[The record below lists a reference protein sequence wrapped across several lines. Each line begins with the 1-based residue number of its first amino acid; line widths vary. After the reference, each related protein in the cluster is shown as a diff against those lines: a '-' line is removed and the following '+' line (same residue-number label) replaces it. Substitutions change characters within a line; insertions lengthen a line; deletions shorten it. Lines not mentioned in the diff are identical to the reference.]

1 MNNKVKYK
9 QSFADALD
17 VKLDVLKETLKYN
30 EIAEWDS
37 IGHMT
42 LISKLEEEFSPLL
55 LSIFFDITLQPISIG
70 IALNFIVI
78 LLMLFCSALIS
89 GAEVAYFSLTP
100 NDVED
105 LNQEKSKKALLT
117 LKLLE
122 KPNKLLATILIT
134 NNFINIGI
142 IILSTYLTA
151 SIFQFPENSIMEF
164 MFQIVVITFVIVL
177 FGEITPKIYANRNAL
192 WFSKWMSIPLNLS
205 SKLFSPLSYL
215 LTSSTAFIDKRLK
228 RKKEVVS
235 MDEIAEALELTTETD
250 PNEEEQKI
258 LKSIVEFGNID
269 VKEIMKS
276 RVDVVAIEQ
285 KLLFEKVID
294 LVVDSGFSRIP
305 VYKENFDDVI
315 GILYVKDLIPHL
327 DQKSDFK
334 WQDLIR
340 SAYFVPETKMIN
352 DLLKEFQDKKIH
364 LAIVVDEYGG
374 TSGIVTLEDILE
386 EIVGDITDEFDDDG
400 NIFSVLDDYNFIF
413 EGKISLNDFLKTV
426 KGEIDYFDGVKG
438 DSDSLAGLI
447 LELKGGIP
455 SKGEIIKF
463 APYIFTIESSDS
475 RKIKRIK
482 VQIKKDE

>member
-1 MNNKVKYK
+1 
-9 QSFADALD
+9 
-17 VKLDVLKETLKYN
+17 
-30 EIAEWDS
+30 
-37 IGHMT
+37 
-42 LISKLEEEFSPLL
+42 LEEEFSPLL

-177 FGEITPKIYANRNAL
+177 FGEITPKVYANRNAL

-235 MDEIAEALELTTETD
+235 MDEIAEALELITETD

-305 VYKENFDDVI
+305 IYKENFDDVI
-315 GILYVKDLIPHL
+315 GILYVKDLISHL

-400 NIFSVLDDYNFIF
+400 NFFSVLDEYNFIF

-426 KGEIDYFDGVKG
+426 KGETDYFDDVKG

-447 LELKGGIP
+447 LELKGVIP
-455 SKGEIIKF
+455 NKGEVIKF

>member
-1 MNNKVKYK
+1 M
-9 QSFADALD
+9 
-17 VKLDVLKETLKYN
+17 
-30 EIAEWDS
+30 
-37 IGHMT
+37 
-42 LISKLEEEFSPLL
+42 EEEFSPLL

-177 FGEITPKIYANRNAL
+177 FGEITPKVYANRNAL

-205 SKLFSPLSYL
+205 SKLFSPLSHL
-215 LTSSTAFIDKRLK
+215 LTSSTDFIDKRLK

-235 MDEIAEALELTTETD
+235 MDELAEALELTTETD

-340 SAYFVPETKMIN
+340 SAYFVPETKMIS
-352 DLLKEFQDKKIH
+352 DLLKEFQYKKIH

-400 NIFSVLDDYNFIF
+400 NVFSILDEHNFIF

-426 KGEIDYFDGVKG
+426 KGETDYFDDVKG

-447 LELKGGIP
+447 LELKGVIP
-455 SKGEIIKF
+455 NKGEVIKF

>member
-1 MNNKVKYK
+1 
-9 QSFADALD
+9 
-17 VKLDVLKETLKYN
+17 
-30 EIAEWDS
+30 
-37 IGHMT
+37 
-42 LISKLEEEFSPLL
+42 LEEEFSPLL

-177 FGEITPKIYANRNAL
+177 FGEITPKVYANRNAL

-235 MDEIAEALELTTETD
+235 MDEIAEALELITETD

-285 KLLFEKVID
+285 KLLFEKVIE

-315 GILYVKDLIPHL
+315 GILYVKDLISHL

-400 NIFSVLDDYNFIF
+400 NFFSVLDEHNFIF

-426 KGEIDYFDGVKG
+426 KGETDYFDDVKG

-447 LELKGGIP
+447 LELKGVIP
-455 SKGEIIKF
+455 NKGEVIKF

>member
-1 MNNKVKYK
+1 
-9 QSFADALD
+9 
-17 VKLDVLKETLKYN
+17 
-30 EIAEWDS
+30 
-37 IGHMT
+37 
-42 LISKLEEEFSPLL
+42 LEEEFSPLL
-55 LSIFFDITLQPISIG
+55 LSLFFDITLQPISIG
-70 IALNFIVI
+70 IVLNFIVI

-89 GAEVAYFSLTP
+89 GAEVAYFSLAP
-100 NDVED
+100 NDVES
-105 LNQEKSKKALLT
+105 LNNDKSKKARLT

-134 NNFINIGI
+134 NNFINISI
-142 IILSTYLTA
+142 IILSAYLTA
-151 SIFQFPENSIMEF
+151 SVFRFPENSIMEI
-164 MFQIVVITFVIVL
+164 MIQIVVITFVIVL
-177 FGEITPKIYANRNAL
+177 FGEITPKVYANRNAL
-192 WFSKWMSIPLNLS
+192 VFSKWMSTPLNLS
-205 SKLFSPLSYL
+205 SKIFSPLSFI
-215 LTSSTAFIDKRLK
+215 LTSSTRFIDKRFK
-228 RKKEVVS
+228 QKKEVVS
-235 MDEIAEALELTTETD
+235 MDEIAEALQLTTASQQ
-250 PNEEEQKI
+250 NEEEQKI
-258 LKSIVEFGNID
+258 LKSIVKFGNID

-276 RVDVVAIEQ
+276 RVDVVAIDET
-285 KLLFEKVID
+285 LLFEKVIE

-305 VYKENFDDVI
+305 VYKEKFDDVI

-327 DQKSDFK
+327 DKKSDFK

-340 SAYFVPETKMIN
+340 SAYFVPETKMIS

-426 KGEIDYFDGVKG
+426 KGETDYFDDVKG

-447 LELKGGIP
+447 LELKGMIP
-455 SKGEIIKF
+455 KKGDIIKF
-463 APYIFTIESSDS
+463 APYTFTIESSDS

-482 VQIKKDE
+482 VQIKEDE

>member
-1 MNNKVKYK
+1 M
-9 QSFADALD
+9 
-17 VKLDVLKETLKYN
+17 
-30 EIAEWDS
+30 
-37 IGHMT
+37 
-42 LISKLEEEFSPLL
+42 EEEFSPLL

-70 IALNFIVI
+70 IVLNFIVI

-177 FGEITPKIYANRNAL
+177 FGEITPKVYANRNAL

-447 LELKGGIP
+447 LELKGVIP

>member
-1 MNNKVKYK
+1 
-9 QSFADALD
+9 
-17 VKLDVLKETLKYN
+17 
-30 EIAEWDS
+30 
-37 IGHMT
+37 
-42 LISKLEEEFSPLL
+42 LEEEFSPLL

-177 FGEITPKIYANRNAL
+177 FGEITPKVYANRNAL

-235 MDEIAEALELTTETD
+235 MDEIAEALELITETD

-285 KLLFEKVID
+285 KLLFEKVIE

-315 GILYVKDLIPHL
+315 GILYVKDLISHL

-400 NIFSVLDDYNFIF
+400 NFFSVLDEYNFIF

-426 KGEIDYFDGVKG
+426 KGETDYFDDVKG

-447 LELKGGIP
+447 LELKGVIP
-455 SKGEIIKF
+455 NKGEVIKF

>member
-1 MNNKVKYK
+1 M
-9 QSFADALD
+9 
-17 VKLDVLKETLKYN
+17 
-30 EIAEWDS
+30 
-37 IGHMT
+37 
-42 LISKLEEEFSPLL
+42 EEEFSPLL

-105 LNQEKSKKALLT
+105 LNREKSKKALLT

-122 KPNKLLATILIT
+122 KPNKLLAIILIT

-177 FGEITPKIYANRNAL
+177 FGEITPKVYANRNAL

-215 LTSSTAFIDKRLK
+215 LTSSTAFFDKRLK

-447 LELKGGIP
+447 LELRGVIP

>member
-1 MNNKVKYK
+1 M
-9 QSFADALD
+9 
-17 VKLDVLKETLKYN
+17 
-30 EIAEWDS
+30 
-37 IGHMT
+37 
-42 LISKLEEEFSPLL
+42 EEEFSPLL

-177 FGEITPKIYANRNAL
+177 FGEITPKVYANRNAL

-215 LTSSTAFIDKRLK
+215 LTSSTALIDKRLK

-340 SAYFVPETKMIN
+340 SAYYVPETKMIS
-352 DLLKEFQDKKIH
+352 DLLKEFQYKKIH

-400 NIFSVLDDYNFIF
+400 NVFSILDEHNFIF

-426 KGEIDYFDGVKG
+426 KGETDYFDDVKG

-447 LELKGGIP
+447 LELKGVIP
-455 SKGEIIKF
+455 NKGEVIKF

>member
-1 MNNKVKYK
+1 M
-9 QSFADALD
+9 
-17 VKLDVLKETLKYN
+17 
-30 EIAEWDS
+30 
-37 IGHMT
+37 
-42 LISKLEEEFSPLL
+42 EEEFSPLL

-89 GAEVAYFSLTP
+89 GAEIAYFSLTP

-177 FGEITPKIYANRNAL
+177 FGEITPKVYANRNAL

-205 SKLFSPLSYL
+205 RKLFSPLSYL

-340 SAYFVPETKMIN
+340 SAYFVPETKMIS
-352 DLLKEFQDKKIH
+352 DLLKEFQYKKIH

-400 NIFSVLDDYNFIF
+400 NVFSILDEHNFIF
-413 EGKISLNDFLKTV
+413 EGKNKTGLSNAFLKFYVYEYAMQKFLGLSKEEAAKKMAELPMPELDLV
-426 KGEIDYFDGVKG
+426 K
-438 DSDSLAGLI
+438 
-447 LELKGGIP
+447 
-455 SKGEIIKF
+455 
-463 APYIFTIESSDS
+463 
-475 RKIKRIK
+475 
-482 VQIKKDE
+482 

>member
-1 MNNKVKYK
+1 
-9 QSFADALD
+9 
-17 VKLDVLKETLKYN
+17 
-30 EIAEWDS
+30 
-37 IGHMT
+37 
-42 LISKLEEEFSPLL
+42 LEEEFSPLL

-177 FGEITPKIYANRNAL
+177 FGEITPKVYANRNAL

-228 RKKEVVS
+228 RKKEMVS

-340 SAYFVPETKMIN
+340 SAYYVPETKMIS

-400 NIFSVLDDYNFIF
+400 NVFSILDEHNFIF

-426 KGEIDYFDGVKG
+426 KGVTDYFDDVKG

-447 LELKGGIP
+447 LELKGVIP
-455 SKGEIIKF
+455 NKGEVIKF
-463 APYIFTIESSDS
+463 APYIFTIESSD
-475 RKIKRIK
+475 I
-482 VQIKKDE
+482 

>member
-1 MNNKVKYK
+1 M
-9 QSFADALD
+9 
-17 VKLDVLKETLKYN
+17 
-30 EIAEWDS
+30 
-37 IGHMT
+37 
-42 LISKLEEEFSPLL
+42 EEEFSPLL

-70 IALNFIVI
+70 IAFNFIVI

-151 SIFQFPENSIMEF
+151 SIFQFLENSITEF
-164 MFQIVVITFVIVL
+164 MFQIVIITFVIVL
-177 FGEITPKIYANRNAL
+177 FGEITPKVYANRNAL

-205 SKLFSPLSYL
+205 SKLFSPLSHL

-228 RKKEVVS
+228 RKKEMVS

-340 SAYFVPETKMIN
+340 SAYYVPETKMIS
-352 DLLKEFQDKKIH
+352 DLLKEFQYKKIH

-400 NIFSVLDDYNFIF
+400 NVFSILDEHNFIF

-426 KGEIDYFDGVKG
+426 KGVTDYFDDVKG

-447 LELKGGIP
+447 LELKGVIP
-455 SKGEIIKF
+455 NKGEVIKF

>member
-1 MNNKVKYK
+1 M
-9 QSFADALD
+9 
-17 VKLDVLKETLKYN
+17 
-30 EIAEWDS
+30 
-37 IGHMT
+37 
-42 LISKLEEEFSPLL
+42 EEEFSPLL

-177 FGEITPKIYANRNAL
+177 FGEITPKVYANRNAL

-447 LELKGGIP
+447 LELKGVIP

>member
-1 MNNKVKYK
+1 
-9 QSFADALD
+9 
-17 VKLDVLKETLKYN
+17 
-30 EIAEWDS
+30 
-37 IGHMT
+37 
-42 LISKLEEEFSPLL
+42 LEEEFSPLL
-55 LSIFFDITLQPISIG
+55 LSIFFNITLQPISIG

-177 FGEITPKIYANRNAL
+177 FGEITPKVYANRNAL

-305 VYKENFDDVI
+305 IYKENFDDVI
-315 GILYVKDLIPHL
+315 GILYVKDLISHL

-400 NIFSVLDDYNFIF
+400 NFFSVLDEYNFIF

-426 KGEIDYFDGVKG
+426 KGETDYFDDVKG

-447 LELKGGIP
+447 LELKGVIP
-455 SKGEIIKF
+455 NKGEVIKF

>member
-1 MNNKVKYK
+1 M
-9 QSFADALD
+9 
-17 VKLDVLKETLKYN
+17 
-30 EIAEWDS
+30 
-37 IGHMT
+37 
-42 LISKLEEEFSPLL
+42 EEEFSPLL

-177 FGEITPKIYANRNAL
+177 FGEITPKVYANRNAL

-340 SAYFVPETKMIN
+340 SAYYVPETKMIS
-352 DLLKEFQDKKIH
+352 DLLKEFQYKKIH

-400 NIFSVLDDYNFIF
+400 NVFSILDEHNFIF

-426 KGEIDYFDGVKG
+426 KGETDYFDDVKG

-447 LELKGGIP
+447 LELKGVIP
-455 SKGEIIKF
+455 NKGEVIKF

>member
-1 MNNKVKYK
+1 M
-9 QSFADALD
+9 
-17 VKLDVLKETLKYN
+17 
-30 EIAEWDS
+30 
-37 IGHMT
+37 
-42 LISKLEEEFSPLL
+42 EEEFSPLL
-55 LSIFFDITLQPISIG
+55 LSIFFNITLQPISIG

-177 FGEITPKIYANRNAL
+177 FGEITPKVYANRNAL

-285 KLLFEKVID
+285 KLLFEKVIE

-400 NIFSVLDDYNFIF
+400 NFFSVLDEYNFIF

-426 KGEIDYFDGVKG
+426 KGETDYFDDVKG

-447 LELKGGIP
+447 LELKGVIP
-455 SKGEIIKF
+455 NKGEVIKF

>member
-1 MNNKVKYK
+1 M
-9 QSFADALD
+9 
-17 VKLDVLKETLKYN
+17 
-30 EIAEWDS
+30 
-37 IGHMT
+37 
-42 LISKLEEEFSPLL
+42 EEEFSPLL

-177 FGEITPKIYANRNAL
+177 FGEITPKVYANRNAL

-258 LKSIVEFGNID
+258 
-269 VKEIMKS
+269 
-276 RVDVVAIEQ
+276 
-285 KLLFEKVID
+285 
-294 LVVDSGFSRIP
+294 
-305 VYKENFDDVI
+305 
-315 GILYVKDLIPHL
+315 
-327 DQKSDFK
+327 
-334 WQDLIR
+334 
-340 SAYFVPETKMIN
+340 
-352 DLLKEFQDKKIH
+352 
-364 LAIVVDEYGG
+364 
-374 TSGIVTLEDILE
+374 
-386 EIVGDITDEFDDDG
+386 
-400 NIFSVLDDYNFIF
+400 
-413 EGKISLNDFLKTV
+413 
-426 KGEIDYFDGVKG
+426 
-438 DSDSLAGLI
+438 
-447 LELKGGIP
+447 
-455 SKGEIIKF
+455 
-463 APYIFTIESSDS
+463 
-475 RKIKRIK
+475 
-482 VQIKKDE
+482 

>member
-1 MNNKVKYK
+1 
-9 QSFADALD
+9 
-17 VKLDVLKETLKYN
+17 
-30 EIAEWDS
+30 
-37 IGHMT
+37 
-42 LISKLEEEFSPLL
+42 LEEEFSPLL

-177 FGEITPKIYANRNAL
+177 FGEITPKVYANRNAL

-340 SAYFVPETKMIN
+340 SAYFIPETKMIN

-447 LELKGGIP
+447 LELKGVIP

>member
-1 MNNKVKYK
+1 M
-9 QSFADALD
+9 
-17 VKLDVLKETLKYN
+17 
-30 EIAEWDS
+30 
-37 IGHMT
+37 
-42 LISKLEEEFSPLL
+42 EEEFSPLL

-177 FGEITPKIYANRNAL
+177 FGEITPKVYANRNAL

-340 SAYFVPETKMIN
+340 SAYFVPETKMIS
-352 DLLKEFQDKKIH
+352 DLLKEFQYKKIH

-400 NIFSVLDDYNFIF
+400 NVFSILDEHNFIF

-426 KGEIDYFDGVKG
+426 KGETDYFDDVKG

-447 LELKGGIP
+447 LELKGVIP
-455 SKGEIIKF
+455 NKGEVIKF

>member
-1 MNNKVKYK
+1 M
-9 QSFADALD
+9 
-17 VKLDVLKETLKYN
+17 
-30 EIAEWDS
+30 
-37 IGHMT
+37 
-42 LISKLEEEFSPLL
+42 EEEFSPLL
-55 LSIFFDITLQPISIG
+55 LSLFFDITLQPISIG
-70 IALNFIVI
+70 IVLNFIVI

-89 GAEVAYFSLTP
+89 GAEVAYFSLAP
-100 NDVED
+100 NDVES
-105 LNQEKSKKALLT
+105 LNNDKSKKARLT

-134 NNFINIGI
+134 NNFINISI
-142 IILSTYLTA
+142 IILSAYLTA
-151 SIFQFPENSIMEF
+151 SVFRFPENSIIEIII
-164 MFQIVVITFVIVL
+164 QIVVITFVIVL
-177 FGEITPKIYANRNAL
+177 FGEITPKVYANRNAL
-192 WFSKWMSIPLNLS
+192 VFSKWMSIPLNLS
-205 SKLFSPLSYL
+205 SKIFSPLSFI
-215 LTSSTAFIDKRLK
+215 LTSSTRFIDKRFK
-228 RKKEVVS
+228 QKKEVVS
-235 MDEIAEALELTTETD
+235 MDEIAEALQLTTASQQ
-250 PNEEEQKI
+250 NEEEQKI
-258 LKSIVEFGNID
+258 LKSIVKFGNID

-276 RVDVVAIEQ
+276 RVDVVAIDET
-285 KLLFEKVID
+285 LLFEKVIE

-305 VYKENFDDVI
+305 VYKEKFDDLI

-327 DQKSDFK
+327 DKKSDFK

-340 SAYFVPETKMIN
+340 SAYFVPETKMIS

-426 KGEIDYFDGVKG
+426 KGETDYFDDVKG

-447 LELKGGIP
+447 LELKGMIP
-455 SKGEIIKF
+455 KKGEIIKF

-482 VQIKKDE
+482 VQIKEDE

>member
-1 MNNKVKYK
+1 M
-9 QSFADALD
+9 
-17 VKLDVLKETLKYN
+17 
-30 EIAEWDS
+30 
-37 IGHMT
+37 
-42 LISKLEEEFSPLL
+42 EEEFSPLL

-177 FGEITPKIYANRNAL
+177 FGEITPKVYANRNAL

-447 LELKGGIP
+447 LELRGVIP

>member
-1 MNNKVKYK
+1 M
-9 QSFADALD
+9 
-17 VKLDVLKETLKYN
+17 
-30 EIAEWDS
+30 
-37 IGHMT
+37 
-42 LISKLEEEFSPLL
+42 EEEFSPLL

-177 FGEITPKIYANRNAL
+177 FGEITPKVYANRNAL

-235 MDEIAEALELTTETD
+235 MDELAEALELTTETD

-400 NIFSVLDDYNFIF
+400 NVFSILDEHNFIF

-426 KGEIDYFDGVKG
+426 KGETDYFDDVKG

-447 LELKGGIP
+447 LELKGVIP
-455 SKGEIIKF
+455 NKGEVIKF